1 VQKAFMRRTSANG
14 SSQGTAGR
22 LRCARK
28 SDLSPIQ
35 KIRPVALA
43 APVGFA
49 FGFVAAWLRD
59 DPAGAALW
67 SGGLACAVLFVVAT
81 LIAVLVDGRL

>member
-1 VQKAFMRRTSANG
+1 MPRTTAYETAKAQPAAFA
-14 SSQGTAGR
+14 AP
-22 LRCARK
+22 RK

-35 KIRPVALA
+35 KFRQVALA

-49 FGFVAAWLRD
+49 FGFVGAWLRD

-67 SGGLACAVLFVVAT
+67 SVGLACAVLFVVAT
-81 LIAVLVDGRL
+81 LIAVLVEGRL